1 MCVLTQLVR
10 ATRLTR
16 FSGLN
21 ETSRSLIFEDMFH
34 MDHEPVT
41 VVLQAREKAGAEWE
55 DVDMEGEDL
64 GVGETFIHAIQDIS
78 RRGGQRK
85 GKTWRHR
92 RVRQQEAWGGVFE
105 PLVRTY
111 LDYTHAPEAVPP
123 ENPVIVMAAETLVYT
138 VDVICLFSRTTEIT
152 VTRLPDSLSPA
163 LDLMRHG
170 YLAKT
175 PSRPTIAVSLKT
187 LELLYRLRQRK
198 ASYSVEAFTKVL
210 CDYYQMPYRRHLREV
225 LGDTF
230 ELYLRIIR
238 HVDKLVHAALG
249 WDGPD
254 WRPKNACRA
263 CCYVLDDEPPLTFS
277 RLYAMDGN
285 NSLKRMAT
293 TTDRTAADTRVLD
306 DSTYFLSRQFVDQF
320 AKEVQG
326 REAKGPAVRRRGD
339 NHEEDSDEEGE
350 AEGSSKV
357 VEGDPTDGLQQ
368 SENSAAPVHTT
379 DGLGATDSAHELDS
393 NLRKKLLDQCV
404 DNWKSAAKEESKRM
418 WSIFDESG
426 IFASACRHGLVL
438 WLMDMVKSGE
448 LAKYPLATVAKV
460 LESIG
465 QDTLGGYDIG
475 CAFLSTVQRSSLG
488 PAFQE
493 KNSRFCVCA
502 FHGYSHC
509 HTCQM
514 RFHPN
519 NLTGA
524 GLEDLETME
533 RIFSASNQLASVTRY
548 ASPYQRRLFIE
559 AYFRQ
564 WDEDKSLNT
573 GTFILSNYR
582 QALEVIEHDGEVLR
596 EAMESLG
603 ITEASM
609 DEWEHEEL
617 GFFARLGDED
627 DYDVHAVAYVELLQE
642 LRDLESKRAQVNARF
657 LQYTPSVASSGSA
670 NYCKELA
677 STRRLETDRRHAME
691 RYERISHDVCALE
704 VEMGL
709 TVRWTPYTEQYKATL
724 KYIKDRK
731 YHRALNKLQ
740 KLVTQRLF
748 ELHKLNVA
756 QTGYKMRT
764 HIAKSLQTRCKT
776 IQRAV
781 KAYNAAAAMLD
792 PPRPALD
799 WSNVARLNVEV
810 RRLHTAIRDESQ
822 LFDNTL
828 RRLDLSKDPIFGATA
843 DFVARRKKINNHL
856 LRRIDQVYALKGF
869 TGVKVPGTRLG
880 GAMQP
885 PAGEHFDGL
894 LVMRELP
901 DEPLVPTKVGEDDD
915 DGDEPDTFD
924 ADDDEQASIDSLI
937 QFVSELAL

>member
-1 MCVLTQLVR
+1 
-10 ATRLTR
+10 
-16 FSGLN
+16 
-21 ETSRSLIFEDMFH
+21 MFH

-41 VVLQAREKAGAEWE
+41 VILQAREKAEAEWE
-55 DVDMEGEDL
+55 NVDMEGEDL
-64 GVGETFIHAIQDIS
+64 GVGKTFIHAIQDIS
-78 RRGGQRK
+78 RWRRGGQRK
-85 GKTWRHR
+85 GKTWQHR
-92 RVRQQEAWGGVFE
+92 RVCQQEAWGGVFE

-111 LDYTHAPEAVPP
+111 LDYTHAPETVGATAAEDSIAQHQDQNIQVPP

-138 VDVICLFSRTTEIT
+138 VDVICLFSCTTEIT
-152 VTRLPDSLSPA
+152 VTRLPDCVSPA
-163 LDLMRHG
+163 LDLMRH
-170 YLAKT
+170 
-175 PSRPTIAVSLKT
+175 
-187 LELLYRLRQRK
+187 

-210 CDYYQMPYRRHLREV
+210 CDYYQMPYRQHLQEV
-225 LGDTF
+225 LRDTF
-230 ELYLRIIR
+230 ELYLCIIW
-238 HVDKLVHAALG
+238 HVYKLVHAALG

-285 NSLKRMAT
+285 NSLKQMAT
-293 TTDRTAADTRVLD
+293 TTDHTAADTRVLD

-339 NHEEDSDEEGE
+339 NHEEDSDKEGE
-350 AEGSSKV
+350 AEGNSKV

-368 SENSAAPVHTT
+368 SENSAAPMHTT
-379 DGLGATDSAHELDS
+379 DGLGATDSAHKLDS
-393 NLRKKLLDQCV
+393 NLYKKLLDQCI

-418 WSIFDESG
+418 WSIFDKSG
-426 IFASACRHGLVL
+426 IFASACRHSLVL
-438 WLMDMVKSGE
+438 WLIDMVKSGE

-460 LESIG
+460 LESIA
-465 QDTLGGYDIG
+465 QDTLGGYNIG
-475 CAFLSTVQRSSLG
+475 CAFSLTVQRSSLG
-488 PAFQE
+488 PDFQE

-514 RFHPN
+514 RFHPH

-533 RIFSASNQLASVTRY
+533 QIFSAPNQLASVTRY
-548 ASPYQRRLFIE
+548 ASPYRQRLFIE

-582 QALEVIEHDGEVLR
+582 QALAVIEHNSEVLR
-596 EAMESLG
+596 EAMESLR

-609 DEWEHEEL
+609 DELEHKEL

-642 LRDLESKRAQVNARF
+642 LWDLESERAQVNARF

-670 NYCKELA
+670 NYCKELT
-677 STRRLETDRRHAME
+677 STRYLESNRCHAME
-691 RYERISHDVCALE
+691 RYERISHNVCALE

-709 TVRWTPYTEQYKATL
+709 TVHWTPYTEQYKATL
-724 KYIKDRK
+724 KYIKDP
-731 YHRALNKLQ
+731 
-740 KLVTQRLF
+740 
-748 ELHKLNVA
+748 
-756 QTGYKMRT
+756 
-764 HIAKSLQTRCKT
+764 I
-776 IQRAV
+776 
-781 KAYNAAAAMLD
+781 AYNAAAAMLD

-799 WSNVARLNVEV
+799 WSNVAGFNFLEEFSVLQDTHNDIRSKEVACLNVEV
-810 RRLHTAIRDESQ
+810 RRLHMAIRGESQ

-828 RRLDLSKDPIFGATA
+828 RCLNLSKDPIFGVTA
-843 DFVARRKKINNHL
+843 DFVAQRKRINNHL
-856 LRRIDQVYALKGF
+856 LQRIDQVYALKGF
-869 TGVKVPGTRLG
+869 TGVKGPGTRLG
-880 GAMQP
+880 GTMQP

-894 LVMRELP
+894 LVMCELP
-901 DEPLVPTKVGEDDD
+901 NEPLVPTKVGENNN
-915 DGDEPDTFD
+915 DGNEPDTFN
-924 ADDDEQASIDSLI
+924 ADDNEQASIDSLI

>member
-1 MCVLTQLVR
+1 M
-10 ATRLTR
+10 
-16 FSGLN
+16 
-21 ETSRSLIFEDMFH
+21 
-34 MDHEPVT
+34 
-41 VVLQAREKAGAEWE
+41 AELECRW
-55 DVDMEGEDL
+55 
-64 GVGETFIHAIQDIS
+64 
-78 RRGGQRK
+78 RRGGQKK
-85 GKTWRHR
+85 GKTWQHR

-105 PLVRTY
+105 PLVDAYLNYTY
-111 LDYTHAPEAVPP
+111 TATPGAVGAIAPEDNIAQNIQVPAEIP
-123 ENPVIVMAAETLVYT
+123 IVAIADETLAYT
-138 VDVICLFSRTTEIT
+138 VDVYCLFSRKTDIT
-152 VTRLPDSLSPA
+152 ITRLPNSLSPA
-163 LDLMRHG
+163 LDLMRYG

-175 PSRPTIAVSLKT
+175 PSRPTVAISLKT

-198 ASYSVEAFTKVL
+198 ASYSVEAFAKVL
-210 CDYYQMPYRRHLREV
+210 CDYYQIPYRRHLREV

-230 ELYLRIIR
+230 ELYLHIIR
-238 HVDKLVHAALG
+238 HVDKSVHTTLG

-285 NSLKRMAT
+285 NSLKRMAMT
-293 TTDRTAADTRVLD
+293 SDRTAADTRVLD
-306 DSTYFLSRQFVDQF
+306 DSTYFLPRQFVDQY
-320 AKEVQG
+320 AK
-326 REAKGPAVRRRGD
+326 
-339 NHEEDSDEEGE
+339 
-350 AEGSSKV
+350 
-357 VEGDPTDGLQQ
+357 
-368 SENSAAPVHTT
+368 ENSATPVQTT
-379 DGLGATDSAHELDS
+379 DGLGATDGAHKLKSD
-393 NLRKKLLDQCV
+393 LRKKLLNQCV

-426 IFASACRHGLVL
+426 ISASACRHGLVL

-493 KNSRFCVCA
+493 KNGHFCVCA

-514 RFHPN
+514 QFHPN
-519 NLTGA
+519 NLAGA

-548 ASPYQRRLFIE
+548 ASPYRRRLFIE

-582 QALEVIEHDGEVLR
+582 QALEIVEHDAEVLR

-603 ITEASM
+603 ITEANM
-609 DEWEHEEL
+609 DEWEREEM

-627 DYDVHAVAYVELLQE
+627 NYDVHAVAYVELLQE

-657 LQYTPSVASSGSA
+657 LQYMPSAASSGSA
-670 NYCKELA
+670 TYRKELA
-677 STRRLETDRRHAME
+677 STRRLETERRHTME
-691 RYERISHDVCALE
+691 QYERVSHDVCALE

-709 TVRWTPYTEQYKATL
+709 TVRWTPYTEQYNATL

-740 KLVTQRLF
+740 KLVMQRLF

-756 QTGYKMRT
+756 QTGEYQFFS
-764 HIAKSLQTRCKT
+764 KSLQTRCKT

-799 WSNVARLNVEV
+799 WSNVAGFNFLEQFTLLQDTHNDIRAKEWSKPAIREAMKLRHRVARAHEEITRLNLEV
-810 RRLHTAIRDESQ
+810 RRLHTAIRDETQ
-822 LFDNTL
+822 LFDQAL
-828 RRLDLSKDPIFGATA
+828 RRLDISKDPIFGATA
-843 DFVARRKKINNHL
+843 EFVAWHKKVNSHL
-856 LRRIDQVYALKGF
+856 LWRIDQVYGLKGF
-869 TGVKVPGTRLG
+869 TGVKGPGT
-880 GAMQP
+880 
-885 PAGEHFDGL
+885 
-894 LVMRELP
+894 
-901 DEPLVPTKVGEDDD
+901 
-915 DGDEPDTFD
+915 
-924 ADDDEQASIDSLI
+924 
-937 QFVSELAL
+937 

>member
-1 MCVLTQLVR
+1 
-10 ATRLTR
+10 
-16 FSGLN
+16 
-21 ETSRSLIFEDMFH
+21 
-34 MDHEPVT
+34 
-41 VVLQAREKAGAEWE
+41 
-55 DVDMEGEDL
+55 
-64 GVGETFIHAIQDIS
+64 
-78 RRGGQRK
+78 
-85 GKTWRHR
+85 
-92 RVRQQEAWGGVFE
+92 
-105 PLVRTY
+105 
-111 LDYTHAPEAVPP
+111 
-123 ENPVIVMAAETLVYT
+123 MAAETLVYT

-320 AKEVQG
+320 AKE
-326 REAKGPAVRRRGD
+326 
-339 NHEEDSDEEGE
+339 
-350 AEGSSKV
+350 
-357 VEGDPTDGLQQ
+357 
-368 SENSAAPVHTT
+368 NSAAPVHTT

-548 ASPYQRRLFIE
+548 ASPYRRRLFIE

-642 LRDLESKRAQVNARF
+642 LQDLESKRAQVNARF

-740 KLVTQRLF
+740 KLATQRLF

-756 QTGYKMRT
+756 QTGE
-764 HIAKSLQTRCKT
+764 HGPSLQTRCKT

-792 PPRPALD
+792 PPRPALN
-799 WSNVARLNVEV
+799 WSNVAGFNFLEEFSLLQDTHNDIRSKEWSKPAIREAMKLRHRLARAREEVARLNVEV

-915 DGDEPDTFD
+915 DGDELDTFD